1 MNNTDEN
8 PQYKDI
14 IKILS
19 GLQKVKAPANFE
31 ANLMRR
37 IHAGQFEKKKSFL
50 GGFLFPSWLVPSA
63 AVVATAVIILF
74 VVNINSGP
82 EENPLLVPPR
92 IRENVSASTDVPLT
106 DNKSFLKKPEEKRK
120 REIKRQPPAVFEQS
134 APSLAAESQSGT
146 SDSEVSNLGITIT
159 GGDNRGTL
167 PGNQSVVSF
176 SNGYQINKNG
186 LNYRQRNLTQA
197 ERLQLEFLKK
207 KMQEFFREPQK

>member
-14 IKILS
+14 IKILG

-37 IHAGQFEKKKSFL
+37 IHSDKFEKKKPVL
-50 GGFLFPSWLVPSA
+50 GGFFFPSWFIPSA
-63 AVVATAVIILF
+63 AVAAAAVIILF

-92 IRENVSASTDVPLT
+92 IRENVSASTDIPLT
-106 DNKSFLKKPEEKRK
+106 DNKSFVKKPEEKRK
-120 REIKRQPPAVFEQS
+120 KEIKRQPPAVFEQS
-134 APSLAAESQSGT
+134 APSMAESQAGT
-146 SDSEVSNLGITIT
+146 SDSGVSNLGITIT
-159 GGDNRGTL
+159 GGDNQSTL

-197 ERLQLEFLKK
+197 EKMQLEFLKK

>member
-8 PQYKDI
+8 SQYKDI
-14 IKILS
+14 IKILG
-19 GLQKVKAPANFE
+19 GLQKIKAPANFQ

-37 IHAGQFEKKKSFL
+37 INSGKFKKGRSVLAKFFL
-50 GGFLFPSWLVPSA
+50 PSWLLPPA
-63 AVVATAVIILF
+63 ALVATTVIILF

-120 REIKRQPPAVFEQS
+120 RGIKRQPPAVFEQS

-167 PGNQSVVSF
+167 P
-176 SNGYQINKNG
+176 
-186 LNYRQRNLTQA
+186 
-197 ERLQLEFLKK
+197 
-207 KMQEFFREPQK
+207 